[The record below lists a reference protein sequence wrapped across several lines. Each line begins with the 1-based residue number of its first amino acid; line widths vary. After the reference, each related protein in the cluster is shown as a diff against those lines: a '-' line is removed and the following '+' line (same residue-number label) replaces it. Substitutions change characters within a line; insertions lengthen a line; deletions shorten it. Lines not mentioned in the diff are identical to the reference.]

1 MSDIKAPKYIWIDT
15 DESFYYVDI
24 YKRDDD
30 IKYIRA
36 DRYTALLDAAV
47 SLHHWLFEMK
57 KKFVP
62 FISADVL
69 TQEDYNDIME
79 SAQLALDKWNRF
91 CDGKDE

>member
-47 SLHHWLFEMK
+47 SLHHWLFELRKLCDDGVHRCYKTEM
-57 KKFVP
+57 
-62 FISADVL
+62 L
-69 TQEDYNDIME
+69 ED
-79 SAQLALDKWNRF
+79 AQLALDKWNRF
-91 CDGKDE
+91 LDGKDE